1 LGLFKAIC
9 KWSWYLYNLGMKK
22 IAPFSIYSTSM
33 LLTIIYVPLLESF
46 GSYWEFVGWGFIWE
60 LASDQKIY
68 LEYLLIQI
76 LVISLIYF
84 AYLFSQKK

>member
-1 LGLFKAIC
+1 
-9 KWSWYLYNLGMKK
+9 
-22 IAPFSIYSTSM
+22 M